1 MEINFRKYTEADK
14 NDCLKIF
21 KSNVPKFFTETEIRE
36 FTDFL
41 DKADE
46 NTEDSRVMYYVV
58 TLGEKIIGCG
68 GIGCYLKKS
77 EASLCWG
84 LIDRKFHRQGYGG
97 KFLKYRLDKIVKHFP
112 NCAVKIDTTQFSAP
126 FFEKFGFETVKI
138 TKDFYAK
145 GMDRYDMI
153 LGGFP
158 AELADFRRKQP

>member
-1 MEINFRKYTEADK
+1 MKFEIRKYAEADK
-14 NDCLKIF
+14 NDCLEIF
-21 KSNVPKFFTETEIRE
+21 KSNVPQFFTETEIQE

-41 DKADE
+41 AKNDE
-46 NTEDSRVMYYVV
+46 NTEDSRIIYYVV
-58 TLGEKIIGCG
+58 NLDEKIIGCG

-84 LIDRKFHRQGYGG
+84 LIDAKFHQQGYGR
-97 KFLKYRLDKIVKHFP
+97 KFLKYRLDKIADYFP
-112 NCAVKIDTTQFSAP
+112 NCAVKIDTTQHSAP

-153 LGGFP
+153 FG
-158 AELADFRRKQP
+158 